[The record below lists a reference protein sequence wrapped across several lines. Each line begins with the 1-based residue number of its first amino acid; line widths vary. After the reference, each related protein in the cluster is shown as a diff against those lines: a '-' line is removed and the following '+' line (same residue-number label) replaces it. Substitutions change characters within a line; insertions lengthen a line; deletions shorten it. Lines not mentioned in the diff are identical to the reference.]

1 MLVERI
7 LLIIAYK
14 KCFHSLIFFI
24 KKSRRSKD
32 KPYFK
37 RQSPVQPPFSQL
49 MNSAKIIPFEGPNL
63 KAKLE
68 TTLEPEEKPQYELRT
83 RKRPGMAHQKMVVTS
98 FLGDLVAIVV
108 ALFVGYLIRFETF
121 LGSIGVEDMS
131 LTLRSYAGHLVF
143 GTVVMIA
150 LAINYR
156 LYDTKKFLTFRPMV
170 KAIFQVC
177 VSWSVLFL
185 SLALVLKLDPSIS
198 RIYCVIA
205 GNAAMI
211 TLLGWRFVFHT
222 AIRSCAWGKSLR
234 QKVVFLG
241 WNEECAAAVA
251 RMTGGNAELIEV
263 AGVISPQD
271 GDFEQMP
278 PAEIPILGEFVD
290 LRDSIRGQEADMLI
304 AVNGAADRAALL
316 EVSEICGREFIDFK
330 LVPSCFQVLVSSLKL
345 ENVNGMPLLGVGRMP
360 LHHAFNSI
368 LKRAFDILG
377 ALVGLAVFGPVIGFF
392 MAMVRA
398 ESKGPLIY
406 KQVRLGLDGQP
417 FEILKIRSMKLDA
430 EASGG
435 PGWTVK
441 DDPRCL
447 KIGALMRKW
456 NIDELP
462 QFWNVLRGDMSLVGP
477 RPERPELIHDFKE
490 EIPHYNLRHNIKPG
504 LTGWAQINGL
514 RGDTCLKTRV
524 KFDLHYMEEW
534 SFLWDLRIMA
544 LTFFKRSG
552 AC

>member
-1 MLVERI
+1 
-7 LLIIAYK
+7 
-14 KCFHSLIFFI
+14 
-24 KKSRRSKD
+24 
-32 KPYFK
+32 
-37 RQSPVQPPFSQL
+37 
-49 MNSAKIIPFEGPNL
+49 MNSAKIVPLEEPQIPAEKVQL
-63 KAKLE
+63 
-68 TTLEPEEKPQYELRT
+68 TVEEKPQYELRS
-83 RKRPGMAHQKMVVTS
+83 RKRSGMAHQKMVVTS
-98 FLGDLVAIVV
+98 FLGDLVAIVI
-108 ALFVGYLIRFETF
+108 ALCLGYFLRFETF
-121 LGSIGVEDMS
+121 LGTIGVEDMS
-131 LTLRSYAGHLVF
+131 LTLKSYAGHLVF

-150 LAINYR
+150 LGINYR

-177 VSWSVLFL
+177 VSWSFLFL

-198 RIYCVIA
+198 RIYCVVA
-205 GNAAMI
+205 GNIAMVS
-211 TLLGWRFVFHT
+211 LLAWRFVFHS
-222 AIRSCAWGKSLR
+222 ALRSSAWGKALR
-234 QKVVFLG
+234 QKVIFLG
-241 WNEECAAAVA
+241 WNEECAAAVS
-251 RMTGGNAELIEV
+251 RMTGGAAELIEV
-263 AGVISPQD
+263 AGIISPQD
-271 GDFEQMP
+271 NKFEKEP
-278 PAEIPILGEFVD
+278 PADVPILGDFAQ
-290 LRDSIRGQEADMLI
+290 LREALRGEDADMLI
-304 AVNGAADRAALL
+304 AVNGAADRVSLM

-345 ENVNGMPLLGVGRMP
+345 ENVNGMPLLGVGTLP
-360 LHHAFNSI
+360 LHHAFNCI
-368 LKRAFDILG
+368 AKRAFDILG
-377 ALVGLAVFGPVIGFF
+377 ALAGLAVFGPIIGVF
-392 MAMVRA
+392 MALVRS

-406 KQVRLGLDGQP
+406 KQVRLGQDGKP

-447 KIGALMRKW
+447 KVGAFMRKW

-462 QFWNVLRGDMSLVGP
+462 QFLNVLRGEMSLVGP

-524 KFDLHYMEEW
+524 KFDLHYMENW
-534 SFLWDLRIMA
+534 NFLWDIRIMA

>member
-1 MLVERI
+1 M
-7 LLIIAYK
+7 K
-14 KCFHSLIFFI
+14 
-24 KKSRRSKD
+24 
-32 KPYFK
+32 
-37 RQSPVQPPFSQL
+37 
-49 MNSAKIIPFEGPNL
+49 SAKIVSFEEPDL
-63 KAKLE
+63 EVQLE
-68 TTLEPEEKPQYELRT
+68 TVHEPEEKPQYELRS
-83 RKRPGMAHQKMVVTS
+83 RKHSGMAHQKMVVTS
-98 FLGDLVAIVV
+98 FLGDLVAIVA
-108 ALFVGYLIRFETF
+108 ALLVGYLIRFETF
-121 LGSIGVEDMS
+121 LGTIGVEDMS
-131 LTLRSYAGHLVF
+131 LTVKSYAGHLVF
-143 GTVVMIA
+143 GTVVMVA
-150 LAINYR
+150 LAINFR
-156 LYDTKKFLTFRPMV
+156 LYDTKKYLTFRPMV

-177 VSWSVLFL
+177 VSWSVVFL

-211 TLLGWRFVFHT
+211 ALLGWRFAFHSV
-222 AIRSCAWGKSLR
+222 IRSCSWGQALR

-251 RMTGGNAELIEV
+251 RMTGGNTELIEV
-263 AGVISPQD
+263 AGVICPQD
-271 GDFEQMP
+271 GKFEEEP
-278 PAEIPILGEFVD
+278 PADIPVLGQFGD
-290 LRDSIRGQEADMLI
+290 LRNSLRGQDADMLI
-304 AVNGAADRAALL
+304 AVNGAADRVALL

-368 LKRAFDILG
+368 LKRAFDIVG
-377 ALVGLAVFGPVIGFF
+377 ALAGLAIFGPVIGVF
-392 MAMVRA
+392 MALVRA

-435 PGWTVK
+435 PGWTIK

-447 KIGALMRKW
+447 KVGALMRKW

-524 KFDLHYMEEW
+524 KFDLDYMEEW
-534 SFLWDLRIMA
+534 NFLWDLRIMA

>member
-24 KKSRRSKD
+24 KKSRRPKD

-177 VSWSVLFL
+177 VSWSVPVSYTHLTL
-185 SLALVLKLDPSIS
+185 PT
-198 RIYCVIA
+198 IYSV
-205 GNAAMI
+205 
-211 TLLGWRFVFHT
+211 
-222 AIRSCAWGKSLR
+222 
-234 QKVVFLG
+234 
-241 WNEECAAAVA
+241 
-251 RMTGGNAELIEV
+251 
-263 AGVISPQD
+263 
-271 GDFEQMP
+271 
-278 PAEIPILGEFVD
+278 
-290 LRDSIRGQEADMLI
+290 
-304 AVNGAADRAALL
+304 
-316 EVSEICGREFIDFK
+316 
-330 LVPSCFQVLVSSLKL
+330 
-345 ENVNGMPLLGVGRMP
+345 
-360 LHHAFNSI
+360 
-368 LKRAFDILG
+368 
-377 ALVGLAVFGPVIGFF
+377 
-392 MAMVRA
+392 
-398 ESKGPLIY
+398 
-406 KQVRLGLDGQP
+406 
-417 FEILKIRSMKLDA
+417 
-430 EASGG
+430 
-435 PGWTVK
+435 
-441 DDPRCL
+441 
-447 KIGALMRKW
+447 
-456 NIDELP
+456 
-462 QFWNVLRGDMSLVGP
+462 
-477 RPERPELIHDFKE
+477 
-490 EIPHYNLRHNIKPG
+490 
-504 LTGWAQINGL
+504 
-514 RGDTCLKTRV
+514 
-524 KFDLHYMEEW
+524 
-534 SFLWDLRIMA
+534 
-544 LTFFKRSG
+544 
-552 AC
+552 

>member
-1 MLVERI
+1 
-7 LLIIAYK
+7 
-14 KCFHSLIFFI
+14 
-24 KKSRRSKD
+24 
-32 KPYFK
+32 
-37 RQSPVQPPFSQL
+37 
-49 MNSAKIIPFEGPNL
+49 MNSAKIVPFEVP
-63 KAKLE
+63 APAPAPAPSPAPVS
-68 TTLEPEEKPQYELRT
+68 EPEAKPQYELRI

-98 FLGDLVAIVV
+98 FLGDVIAIVL
-108 ALFVGYLIRFETF
+108 ALGIGYFIRFETF
-121 LGSIGVEDMS
+121 LGAIGVEDLS
-131 LTLRSYAGHLVF
+131 VTLKSYAGHLVF
-143 GTVVMIA
+143 GTVVMVA
-150 LAINYR
+150 LGINYR
-156 LYDTKKFLTFRPMV
+156 LYDPKKFLTFRPMV

-185 SLALVLKLDPSIS
+185 SLALVLKLDPAIS
-198 RIYCVIA
+198 RIYCVVA
-205 GNAAMI
+205 GNTAMI
-211 TLLGWRFVFHT
+211 ALLGWRYVFHT
-222 AIRSCAWGKSLR
+222 ALRSCAWGKALR
-234 QKVVFLG
+234 QRVVFLG
-241 WNEECAAAVA
+241 WNEECAAAVS

-263 AGVISPQD
+263 AGVVRPQD
-271 GDFEQMP
+271 GQFEEEP
-278 PAEIPILGEFVD
+278 PANIPVLSEFGD
-290 LRDSIRGQEADMLI
+290 LRNAVRSQEADMLI
-304 AVNGAADRAALL
+304 AVNGSADRASLM

-345 ENVNGMPLLGVGRMP
+345 ENVNGMPLLGVGTLP

-368 LKRAFDILG
+368 AKRAFDILG
-377 ALVGLAVFGPVIGFF
+377 ALAGLAIFGPIIGFF
-392 MAMVRA
+392 MALVRA

-406 KQVRLGLDGQP
+406 KQVRLGQDGQP

-430 EASGG
+430 EVGG
-435 PGWTVK
+435 SPGWTVK

-447 KIGALMRKW
+447 KVGAFMRRW

-524 KFDLHYMEEW
+524 KFDLHYMENW
-534 SFLWDLRIMA
+534 NFLWDIRIMA

>member
-1 MLVERI
+1 
-7 LLIIAYK
+7 
-14 KCFHSLIFFI
+14 
-24 KKSRRSKD
+24 
-32 KPYFK
+32 
-37 RQSPVQPPFSQL
+37 
-49 MNSAKIIPFEGPNL
+49 
-63 KAKLE
+63 
-68 TTLEPEEKPQYELRT
+68 
-83 RKRPGMAHQKMVVTS
+83 MAHQKMVVTS

-377 ALVGLAVFGPVIGFF
+377 ALVGLA
-392 MAMVRA
+392 
-398 ESKGPLIY
+398 
-406 KQVRLGLDGQP
+406 
-417 FEILKIRSMKLDA
+417 
-430 EASGG
+430 
-435 PGWTVK
+435 TVSYTH
-441 DDPRCL
+441 L
-447 KIGALMRKW
+447 T
-456 NIDELP
+456 LP
-462 QFWNVLRGDMSLVGP
+462 TTPYV
-477 RPERPELIHDFKE
+477 
-490 EIPHYNLRHNIKPG
+490 
-504 LTGWAQINGL
+504 
-514 RGDTCLKTRV
+514 
-524 KFDLHYMEEW
+524 
-534 SFLWDLRIMA
+534 
-544 LTFFKRSG
+544 
-552 AC
+552 